1 MNFYEFNVAFIC
13 FCFPFSFV
21 INKCALLDPEL
32 SLWNGPATWPNQ
44 THGLQTDSLITFLQH
59 GCKYDVPKS
68 TIDYLFDSSFY
79 FIISNYQTNRCSQLL
94 MLHKLNRIILPF
106 PENVSSPPLSHAALY
121 AVLFKFHASFVPV
134 YFLGSCLCGVLL
146 FDACSATKL
155 WHRNCTFL
163 VHSKSK
169 MSMIFLNQCSPFTDW
184 KRNTS
189 PEWNISLCLFL
200 LVCIYK
206 YINAFQTVS
215 NSTKNGKELNDI
227 CVRCQM
233 YTVSAI

>member
-1 MNFYEFNVAFIC
+1 MQPTANAPQTEQNYH
-13 FCFPFSFV
+13 PFSRE
-21 INKCALLDPEL
+21 C
-32 SLWNGPATWPNQ
+32 
-44 THGLQTDSLITFLQH
+44 
-59 GCKYDVPKS
+59 
-68 TIDYLFDSSFY
+68 
-79 FIISNYQTNRCSQLL
+79 
-94 MLHKLNRIILPF
+94 ILP
-106 PENVSSPPLSHAALY
+106 SALSRMSY

-215 NSTKNGKELNDI
+215 NSTKNGKNWMIFALDVKCIQYLLSNSALQCPRSTLSKHTLNKWNI
-227 CVRCQM
+227 S
-233 YTVSAI
+233 VSSLVSLSIALSLGRSV